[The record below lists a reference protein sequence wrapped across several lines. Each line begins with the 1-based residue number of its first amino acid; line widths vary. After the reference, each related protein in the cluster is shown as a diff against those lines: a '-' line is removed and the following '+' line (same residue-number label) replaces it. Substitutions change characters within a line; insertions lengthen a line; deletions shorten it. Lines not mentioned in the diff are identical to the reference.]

1 MDEAVLGFFGKVIYD
16 PYLYRVFLVLDIFQT
31 SLHRMFSQNEI
42 SVAFIR
48 NPSILIS
55 PDL

>member
-16 PYLYRVFLVLDIFQT
+16 PYLQRVLDIFQT